1 MFIYGKVSHF
11 LSNITLN
18 NVFCCVSV
26 FNAFFILNFLF
37 ICLYQEDS
45 ADSAGSTSDNEND
58 DYYEDFHLPMSHLTS
73 MSTRRSF
80 KRKLRA
86 LDVCVADLP
95 NNVNNEPQN
104 NSSRRKIVPQPRDFH
119 DESFISE
126 HSETSPVKLTST
138 PNQTI
143 TDIEMGCESTIHQPG
158 VHVEEMQLDERTM
171 LKVRECLDSERIKDI
186 YTLGSR
192 LQDLLTPAELMEVMS
207 KRQDNIKSTS
217 SNPEET
223 ISSGL
228 NHIVDS

>member
-1 MFIYGKVSHF
+1 
-11 LSNITLN
+11 
-18 NVFCCVSV
+18 
-26 FNAFFILNFLF
+26 
-37 ICLYQEDS
+37 
-45 ADSAGSTSDNEND
+45 
-58 DYYEDFHLPMSHLTS
+58 

-86 LDVCVADLP
+86 LDACIADLP
-95 NNVNNEPQN
+95 KSANNEPQR
-104 NSSRRKIVPQPRDFH
+104 NSSRRKIVPQPRDFD
-119 DESFISE
+119 DESFNSE

-158 VHVEEMQLDERTM
+158 VQIEEMQLDERTM

-207 KRQDNIKSTS
+207 KRQDNVDPATS
-217 SNPEET
+217 IQRSSIDPSNPPT
-223 ISSGL
+223 IVSSDL
-228 NHIVDS
+228 NHLVDS